1 MSVVK
6 RSDMELSVDGLSV
19 VTLCDVEEY
28 SVVKLSAVLLVV
40 EVSVE
45 EVCDAR
51 SDVLPVSVVKP
62 SDMEVSVD
70 GLSVVTLW
78 VVEESSVA
86 EESSLVQLSMVLWLP
101 VWAWMVVLV
110 CVV

>member
-1 MSVVK
+1 ML
-6 RSDMELSVDGLSV
+6 LSVEGLNV
-19 VTLCDVEEY
+19 VSSAVEESWVVELLVVEI
-28 SVVKLSAVLLVV
+28 SVVKL
-40 EVSVE
+40 
-45 EVCDAR
+45 CDAI
-51 SDVLPVSVVKP
+51 SEVLRVSVVDP
-62 SDMEVSVD
+62 SDVELSVD

-110 CVV
+110 CVVSA